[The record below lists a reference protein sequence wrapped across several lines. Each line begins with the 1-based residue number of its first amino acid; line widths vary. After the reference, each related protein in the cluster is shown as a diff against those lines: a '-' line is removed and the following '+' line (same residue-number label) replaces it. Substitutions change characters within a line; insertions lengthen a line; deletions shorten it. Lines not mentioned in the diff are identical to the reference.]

1 MLINSRSAV
10 SNDKFGKWQLY
21 RFDASRFEDNV
32 GVFIAINDV
41 AKWSGDALHFVS
53 GGICWWWD
61 AGWMMC
67 ESLRWFGNAWKC
79 LEGGREGGR
88 EEVRGGE
95 EEGEINDLP
104 PTVWN
109 NPRPSSHWACWVLH
123 SSRAR
128 LCPVGRLAED
138 PAPSGPAV
146 CIDPDWRDRCCCC
159 CCCRCRRCRR
169 CRHLPPLRY
178 WRVAVPCWWCN
189 RINVRWAS
197 LHDTEAHMG
206 SFIGWHGSG
215 DTVTHTHT
223 HTLTRTW
230 TPTHTHTGS
239 RGHTRWGGRAGG
251 CGNVENWLPD
261 QSMLSRFNIN
271 PMGPN
276 SI

>member
-1 MLINSRSAV
+1 
-10 SNDKFGKWQLY
+10 
-21 RFDASRFEDNV
+21 
-32 GVFIAINDV
+32 
-41 AKWSGDALHFVS
+41 
-53 GGICWWWD
+53 
-61 AGWMMC
+61 MC

-88 EEVRGGE
+88 EEVRGGGE